1 MARCEFDF
9 QGLDELKDDMER
21 LLKEYPDE
29 TEKEVFR
36 LAGVFTK
43 DINDK
48 MPAEYS
54 GEETTRVREM
64 TKKRTLPNSWKRTRE
79 KSMGGSYTVGV
90 EVQNTAPHWHLVEN
104 GHVLKG
110 NPQMAAA
117 KAEGKL
123 DAKKKSG
130 KTKKGNS
137 KVLGWVPG
145 KGYCLK
151 TREEWDNGV
160 FADHIK
166 KFVDRLT
173 KRHNL

>member
-1 MARCEFDF
+1 MAARYEFDF
-9 QGLDELKDDMER
+9 EGLDEFKEDMER
-21 LLKEYPDE
+21 LLGEYPDE

-36 LAGVFTK
+36 LAGVFSK
-43 DINDK
+43 DVNDK

-54 GEETTRVREM
+54 TGDA
-64 TKKRTLPNSWKRTRE
+64 KRPLPKSWKRTRE

-137 KVLGWVPG
+137 RVLGWVPG

-166 KFVDRLT
+166 KYVEKLK